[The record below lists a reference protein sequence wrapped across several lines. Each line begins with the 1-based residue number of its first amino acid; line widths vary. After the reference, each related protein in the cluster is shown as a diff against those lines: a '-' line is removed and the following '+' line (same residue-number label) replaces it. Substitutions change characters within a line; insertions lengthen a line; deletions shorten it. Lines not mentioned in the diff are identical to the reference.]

1 MAIKIAPSILS
12 ARFDRL
18 GVQVRE
24 AAEAGADMLHID
36 VMDGHFVPNLTMGPA
51 IVKSIRPL
59 TQVPFDAHLMVT
71 HPQEFVKP
79 FADAGVDDLTV
90 HVESDHDIRATIR
103 TIRDAGV
110 RPGVVLNP
118 ATPFEKAAP
127 YLEHADMLL
136 IMTVDPGFS
145 GQPFRANVV
154 PKIRE
159 ARRYID
165 KEGLTTEI
173 QVDGGIKVDTAPI
186 VAEAGAD
193 ILVSGSGIFPD
204 RIRENL
210 LAIRRAAEK
219 GRAGSSACDGPSRI
233 RDRDAA
239 ARGAPGGQPHHDLR
253 RHPGHDRPARVARDR
268 HPAHANL
275 GGRILA
281 LFVKRVARDG

>member
-18 GVQVRE
+18 GDQVRE

-59 TQVPFDAHLMVT
+59 TQVPLDAHLMVT

-79 FADAGVDDLTV
+79 FAEAGVDDLTV

-103 TIRDAGV
+103 TIRDAGI

-118 ATPFEKAAP
+118 ATPFEKAVP
-127 YLEHADMLL
+127 YLADADMVL
-136 IMTVDPGFS
+136 IMTVHPGFS
-145 GQPFRANVV
+145 GQAFRADVV

-165 KEGLTTEI
+165 KEGLATEI

-210 LAIRRAAEK
+210 IAIRRAAEK
-219 GRAGSSACDGPSRI
+219 GRAGS
-233 RDRDAA
+233 
-239 ARGAPGGQPHHDLR
+239 
-253 RHPGHDRPARVARDR
+253 
-268 HPAHANL
+268 
-275 GGRILA
+275 
-281 LFVKRVARDG
+281 KRV

>member
-1 MAIKIAPSILS
+1 
-12 ARFDRL
+12 L
-18 GVQVRE
+18 GDQVRE

-59 TQVPFDAHLMVT
+59 TQVPLDAHLMVT

-79 FADAGVDDLTV
+79 FAEAGVDDLTV

-103 TIRDAGV
+103 TIRDAGI

-118 ATPFEKAAP
+118 ATPFEKAVP
-127 YLEHADMLL
+127 YLADADMVL
-136 IMTVDPGFS
+136 IMTVHPGFS
-145 GQPFRANVV
+145 GQAFRADVV

-165 KEGLTTEI
+165 KEGLATEI

-210 LAIRRAAEK
+210 IAIRRAAEK
-219 GRAGSSACDGPSRI
+219 GRAGS
-233 RDRDAA
+233 
-239 ARGAPGGQPHHDLR
+239 
-253 RHPGHDRPARVARDR
+253 
-268 HPAHANL
+268 
-275 GGRILA
+275 
-281 LFVKRVARDG
+281 KRV